1 MRMSKW
7 GHKQLLSC
15 SRWVPGRSRVVC
27 DSFPRRSCISPYSHT
42 VAFHCAEKRV
52 HTPRVQRR
60 GSSRLETLVWWKV
73 RFVFVFEHYLTEVF
87 GREGG
92 AGELAA
98 PVFLA
103 ELCLGLTP
111 ALPLLLWVLVGTPW
125 VLLHFLVFLC
135 ETLKGNFFKT
145 FPKSL

>member
-1 MRMSKW
+1 MSFVT
-7 GHKQLLSC
+7 LSH
-15 SRWVPGRSRVVC
+15 
-27 DSFPRRSCISPYSHT
+27 DAL
-42 VAFHCAEKRV
+42 AFHLLPTQSPSIMRRKGC
-52 HTPRVQRR
+52 TPREFKER

-73 RFVFVFEHYLTEVF
+73 RFVFVFEYYLTQVF

-111 ALPLLLWVLVGTPW
+111 ALPLLLWVLGGTPW
-125 VLLHFLVFLC
+125 VLLHFLVFLY

-145 FPKSL
+145 FPKNL